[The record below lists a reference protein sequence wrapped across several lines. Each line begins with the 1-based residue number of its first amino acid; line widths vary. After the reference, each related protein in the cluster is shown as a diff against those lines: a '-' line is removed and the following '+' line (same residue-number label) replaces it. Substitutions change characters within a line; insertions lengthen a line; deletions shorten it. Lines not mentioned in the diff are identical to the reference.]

1 MNPEA
6 VKALLVAAFPQAE
19 AIEVSG
25 EGSKYNVTIVSEEFT
40 SLRPVAKQQRVY
52 APLNEHIASGAI
64 HAVTMR
70 TLTPEEWRK
79 AKLFG

>member
-6 VKALLVAAFPQAE
+6 IKTLLVAAFPQAE

>member
-1 MNPEA
+1 MNPDA
-6 VKALLVAAFPQAE
+6 IKSLLVAAFPA
-19 AIEVSG
+19 AVDIEVTG
-25 EGSKYNVTIVSEEFT
+25 EGGKFQVTIVSDEFDG
-40 SLRPVAKQQRVY
+40 LRPVAKQQRVY

>member
-6 VKALLVAAFPQAE
+6 IKVLLTAAFPQAQ
-19 AIEVSG
+19 ALEVTG
-25 EGSKYNVTIVSEEFT
+25 EGGKFNVTIVSEEFAG
-40 SLRPVAKQQRVY
+40 LRPVAKQQRVY
-52 APLNEHIASGAI
+52 APLNAHIASGAI

-79 AKLFG
+79 AQLFG

>member
-1 MNPEA
+1 MNPEEIKS
-6 VKALLVAAFPQAE
+6 VLVAAFPDAV
-19 AIEVSG
+19 EVAVTG
-25 EGSKYNVTIVSEEFT
+25 EGGKFQVTIVSEEFA

-52 APLNEHIASGAI
+52 APLNSYIASGAI

>member
-6 VKALLVAAFPQAE
+6 IKSLLAAAFPDAVE
-19 AIEVSG
+19 IEVSG
-25 EGSKYNVTIVSEEFT
+25 EGGKFQVTIVSDEFAG
-40 SLRPVAKQQRVY
+40 LRPVAKQQRVY

>member
-1 MNPEA
+1 E
-6 VKALLVAAFPQAE
+6 
-19 AIEVSG
+19 
-25 EGSKYNVTIVSEEFT
+25 
-40 SLRPVAKQQRVY
+40 
-52 APLNEHIASGAI
+52 PLNEHIASGAI

>member
-1 MNPEA
+1 MTPD
-6 VKALLVAAFPQAE
+6 VIKSLLQAAFPDAV
-19 AIEVSG
+19 EVIVTG
-25 EGSKYNVTIVSEEFT
+25 EGAKFQVTVVSEEFA

-79 AKLFG
+79 AQLFA

>member
-1 MNPEA
+1 MNPEQI
-6 VKALLVAAFPQAE
+6 KSLLVAAFPE
-19 AIEVSG
+19 AIDVAVNG
-25 EGSKYNVTIVSEEFT
+25 EGGKFTVTVVSEEFA

-52 APLNEHIASGAI
+52 APLNEYIASGAI
-64 HAVTMR
+64 HAVTIR

>member
-19 AIEVSG
+19 TIEVSG
-25 EGSKYNVTIVSEEFT
+25 EGSKYNVTIVSEEFA

-52 APLNEHIASGAI
+52 APLNEHIASGVI